1 MNEAP
6 AKTASDRRSM
16 AGAGRQRVLRRS
28 PSMAWSLVRA
38 QLSQRV
44 DALPAGQDLPS
55 LTLTLESVRAPKWNL
70 RRYRFACR
78 FEKRDYLPITYPH
91 ILAAPLH
98 AALVGDPAFPLKL
111 LGLVHL
117 RNEICQYRQIQ
128 QDEEMR
134 IEVSNT
140 GLRQVDAG
148 QEFDLLTTI
157 TVNGELVWREVSTA
171 LARQPNR
178 SKRDKSQP
186 RESEPEP
193 EESSR
198 ESWQVRAY
206 YGRRYARISKDFN
219 PIHLTQRTARWFG
232 FRHAIAHGMWTLGR
246 CLAAVD
252 KRQPLG
258 AVDVEARFMLPVY
271 LPAWVTFV
279 TGIDGDRLRFRLL
292 DASARRPHLLGWI
305 TPVKSET

>member
-1 MNEAP
+1 
-6 AKTASDRRSM
+6 
-16 AGAGRQRVLRRS
+16 
-28 PSMAWSLVRA
+28 MAWSLFQA
-38 QLSQRV
+38 QLSRRFS
-44 DALPAGQDLPS
+44 ALAPGQDLPS
-55 LTLTLESVRAPKWNL
+55 LKLTLESARAPKWNL

-78 FEKRDYLPITYPH
+78 FEKREYLPITYPH

-98 AALVGDPAFPLKL
+98 TALVADPVFPLKL

-117 RNEICQYRQIQ
+117 RNEIIQYRQIH

-140 GLRQVDAG
+140 GLRQLDAG
-148 QEFDLLTTI
+148 QEFDILTEISVDGDT
-157 TVNGELVWREVSTA
+157 VWRETTTV

-178 SKRDKSQP
+178 KKRERAPQ
-186 RESEPEP
+186 READPEP
-193 EESSR
+193 EETSR
-198 ESWQVRAY
+198 ASWQVRAY

-232 FRHAIAHGMWTLGR
+232 FRHAIAHGMWTLAR

-252 KRQPLG
+252 RPQPLG
-258 AVDVEARFMLPVY
+258 AVHVEARFMLPVY

-279 TGIDGDRLRFRLL
+279 TGSAGDRLRFRLL
-292 DASARRPHLLGWI
+292 DASGRRPHLLGWI